1 MASSIEYS
9 FKAKIAPR
17 GYHVFKETTWN
28 NVKEGNSVRA
38 DLEINKL
45 SKNVY
50 PYACA
55 ILAKNTFFTP
65 GKRWDISREKF
76 LVMFIILSRQKMV
89 LQMVQLYQLNIV
101 HRLISSG
108 GLEMPLLLKFS
119 CP

>member
-1 MASSIEYS
+1 M
-9 FKAKIAPR
+9 R
-17 GYHVFKETTWN
+17 V
-28 NVKEGNSVRA
+28 
-38 DLEINKL
+38 DLETNKL
-45 SKNVY
+45 MQVRSKQKINFLT
-50 PYACA
+50 C
-55 ILAKNTFFTP
+55 